1 MNRRIYACL
10 NKMIVTSIIIHR
22 STASQLTH
30 NYNNVTLNER
40 PQIGAKD
47 YRWLGFR
54 HVLVG
59 SVELCLKVVLHRP
72 SLCDIVVAVVV
83 AVVVPVPLRQCQVS

>member
-10 NKMIVTSIIIHR
+10 NKKIVTSIIIHR
-22 STASQLTH
+22 RQHQNLTH
-30 NYNNVTLNER
+30 NNDNVTLNER

-59 SVELCLKVVLHRP
+59 SVELCLKVVLH
-72 SLCDIVVAVVV
+72 
-83 AVVVPVPLRQCQVS
+83 